1 MIEII
6 FFFFEYK
13 VKYLVISIE
22 YLGFFVVIFMWDYL
36 LVVLSL
42 GFILKCVFLYCVERE
57 LE

>member
-36 LVVLSL
+36 LVVLFL